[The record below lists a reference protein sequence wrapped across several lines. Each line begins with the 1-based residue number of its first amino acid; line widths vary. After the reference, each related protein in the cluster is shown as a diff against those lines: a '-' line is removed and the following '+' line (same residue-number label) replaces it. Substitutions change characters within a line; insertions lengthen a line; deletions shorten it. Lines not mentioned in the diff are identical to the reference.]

1 MKKHLFSFFLAVL
14 LILSLTVPAIA
25 ASRAVSSYPTL
36 TIKNGVAYCQGKCN
50 TGTSNDKVSLV
61 LTLMQGSTVVYTWT
75 ADWLGIVIISEN
87 CPVKSGKTYT
97 LVLAVK
103 INGKA
108 MADKSV
114 SANS

>member
-1 MKKHLFSFFLAVL
+1 MQHGDF
-14 LILSLTVPAIA
+14 
-25 ASRAVSSYPTL
+25 
-36 TIKNGVAYCQGKCN
+36 
-50 TGTSNDKVSLV
+50 NDKVSLV
-61 LTLMQGSTVVYTWT
+61 LTLKQGSTVVDTWT
-75 ADWLGIVIISEN
+75 ADGLGIVNISEN